1 MEDLACFQQRIANK
15 FITTNKQQIMFKLK
29 GTVKLIKD
37 TVQVSDKFAKREFVI
52 NYSESMYPQD
62 ILFQSVQDKCSM
74 LDGFSENEEVEV
86 SFNLRGREW
95 TSPQGEV
102 KYFNSL
108 DAWRIEKI
116 GQGMPQGGPS
126 DMNLESEPAPAA
138 SSASTDKEE
147 DDDLPF

>member
-1 MEDLACFQQRIANK
+1 
-15 FITTNKQQIMFKLK
+15 MFKLK

-37 TVQVSDKFAKREFVI
+37 TVQISDKFAKREFVI

-74 LDGFSENEEVEV
+74 LAGFSENEEVEV

-126 DMNLESEPAPAA
+126 DMNLESEVTPATPAD
-138 SSASTDKEE
+138 SSASTENEE

>member
-1 MEDLACFQQRIANK
+1 
-15 FITTNKQQIMFKLK
+15 MFKLQ
-29 GTVKLIKD
+29 GTVKVIKD
-37 TVQVSDKFAKREFVI
+37 TVQVTEKFAKREFVVTDT
-52 NYSESMYPQD
+52 SSMYPQD

-74 LDGFSENEEVEV
+74 LDAVNEGEQVEV

-102 KYFNSL
+102 KYFNTL
-108 DAWRIEKI
+108 DAWRIEKV

-126 DMNLESEPAPAA
+126 DMNLDPVPANDIP
-138 SSASTDKEE
+138 SASTDSAE

>member
-1 MEDLACFQQRIANK
+1 
-15 FITTNKQQIMFKLK
+15 MFKLT
-29 GTVKLIKD
+29 GTVKVIKD
-37 TVQVSDKFAKREFVI
+37 TVQVTEKFAKREFVI
-52 NYSESMYPQD
+52 NDASSMYPQD

-74 LDGFSENEEVEV
+74 MDGIQVGETVEV

-102 KYFNSL
+102 KYFNTL
-108 DAWRIEKI
+108 DAWRIEKA

-126 DMNLESEPAPAA
+126 DMNLNSTAP
-138 SSASTDKEE
+138 STASTDAAE

>member
-1 MEDLACFQQRIANK
+1 
-15 FITTNKQQIMFKLK
+15 MFKLT
-29 GTVKLIKD
+29 GTVKVIKD
-37 TVQVSDKFAKREFVI
+37 TVQVTEKFAKREFVI
-52 NYSESMYPQD
+52 NDASSMYPQD

-74 LDGFSENEEVEV
+74 LDGYTEGDNVEV

-102 KYFNSL
+102 KYFNTL
-108 DAWRIEKI
+108 DAWRIEKL

-126 DMNLESEPAPAA
+126 DMNLNPVPASAP
-138 SSASTDKEE
+138 SASTEAAE